1 MPAGFNKGQVEYIKS
16 IAATNAHKTYKPIV
30 FPTSPSYSA
39 NHLTKTIGTHGRAF
53 WAVLTRHPYVA
64 VSGTDTFANQ
74 TEFNQLDVL
83 NIPMYEPPAVTE
95 QGLLNSGLDNGSIDA
110 ADRQAIADAINSSA
124 KYASIENAPKNV
136 RVGTEGFLES
146 THLKLRVLLNTQT
159 NGDLSSDHTE
169 CRLVVFRARDKQH
182 YDKTLAASHINP
194 KYDMFHGIGNYKCGV
209 DGFRG
214 EMAPQGHDNYF
225 DSSNAPFYTSAD
237 EAAVMTLPINKQDYV
252 VMKDH
257 RFFLGKEYGGK
268 NIYETTLHWDW
279 NDAFSTTSDDLSNVD
294 TNEKNYCWYIM
305 LFANNNTYAGT
316 NYPELNVSITGTT
329 HCTSG

>member
-16 IAATNAHKTYKPIV
+16 VANVNAHKTYKPIV
-30 FPTSPSYSA
+30 FPSSPNYAA

-53 WAVLTRHPYVA
+53 WAVLTTQPYVA
-64 VSGTDTFANQ
+64 IAGADTFATQ
-74 TEFNQLDVL
+74 TEFYQLNAL
-83 NIPMYEPPAVTE
+83 NIPMWTPPDVTG
-95 QGLLNSGLDNGSIDA
+95 QTLLNAGLDNGSIDD
-110 ADRQAIADAINSSA
+110 ADRNAIASVLNTSL
-124 KYASIENAPKNV
+124 NAAAYQISPKDK
-136 RVGTEGFLES
+136 RVGSEGFLES
-146 THLKLRVLLNTQT
+146 THLKLRVVLNTQT

-182 YDKTLAASHINP
+182 TDKTLSKTHLNP
-194 KYDMFHGIGNYKCGV
+194 KYDLFHGIANYKVGV
-209 DGFRG
+209 DGHRQTLDTEG
-214 EMAPQGHDNYF
+214 ADNYVAY
-225 DSSNAPFYTSAD
+225 SASPYMYSAD

-279 NDAFSTTSDDLSNVD
+279 NDAFATVHDDLAHTD

-305 LFANNNTYAGT
+305 LFANNNTYSGT

>member
-1 MPAGFNKGQVEYIKS
+1 MPAGFNKGQVEYIKT
-16 IAATNAHKTYKPIV
+16 IAATNAHKTYKPIR
-30 FPTSPSYSA
+30 FPDTPDYAA

-53 WAVLTRHPYVA
+53 WAVLTKHPYVA
-64 VSGTDTFANQ
+64 IPGFDTFATQ
-74 TEFNQLDVL
+74 TEFNELDVL
-83 NIPMYEPPAVTE
+83 NIPMHTPTNVTPGDLIHSGA
-95 QGLLNSGLDNGSIDA
+95 QCAGGLDSQYIANAINAA
-110 ADRQAIADAINSSA
+110 ADSA
-124 KYASIENAPKNV
+124 ATEVAEKSL
-136 RVGTEGFLES
+136 RVGPEGFLES
-146 THLKLRVLLNTQT
+146 THLKLRVVLNTQT

-182 YDKTLAASHINP
+182 LDKTLAKTHVNP
-194 KYDMFHGIGNYKCGV
+194 KYDLFHGIGNYKVGV
-209 DGFRG
+209 DGHRH
-214 EMAPQGHDNYF
+214 EMNPQGTDNYV
-225 DSSNAPFYTSAD
+225 AYTGQPHYLSAD

-279 NDAFSTTSDDLSNVD
+279 NDPFSTLNSDLSTTD

-305 LFANNNTYAGT
+305 LFANNNTYSGS